1 MKKLGLIGKD
11 IEYSFSK
18 QYFSTKFKKEGIS
31 DWSYELYS
39 FDHINQLP
47 QLLKAKPL
55 LVGLNVTIP
64 YKKDVLRYLHQAE
77 ETALKIGAVNTI
89 SVVDK
94 KLFGY
99 NTDILGFKKAL
110 IEFVGDKLTDLKT
123 LVLGTGGASQAI
135 IFVLAQ
141 LGIPYKLV
149 SRSSSKG
156 LTYDSLDKGII
167 SDHHLIINCTPLG
180 TYPNV
185 DEAVDIPYSH
195 ISEEHFLFDLVYNPQ
210 KSLFLQRGEKNGAN
224 ILNGYK
230 MLEIQAEEAWKIW
243 KNTNISR

>member
-18 QYFSTKFKKEGIS
+18 QYFSTKFEKEGIS

-39 FDHINQLP
+39 FNHINQLP
-47 QLLKAKPL
+47 KLLKSDPL

-64 YKKDVLRYLHQAE
+64 FKKDVLKYLHQVE

-89 SVVDK
+89 SIADDQ
-94 KLFGY
+94 LLGY
-99 NTDILGFKKAL
+99 NTDILGFKKSL
-110 IEFVGDKLTDLKT
+110 MDFVGDKITDLKS

-135 IFVLAQ
+135 IFVLEE
-141 LGIPYKLV
+141 LGIPYQLI
-149 SRSSSKG
+149 SRSASKG
-156 LTYDSLDKGII
+156 LTYASLDKEII
-167 SDHHLIINCTPLG
+167 LSHPLIINCTPLG
-180 TYPNV
+180 TYPKV

-195 ISEEHFLFDLVYNPQ
+195 LSGEHFLFDLVYNPQ
-210 KSLFLQRGEKNGAN
+210 KSLFLQRGEKHGAN

-243 KNTNISR
+243 IKTNISR